1 MRGARIWR
9 MIRNPKSRITH
20 LGPMRILVMHADA
33 ASQAPIEEEDTLLT
47 ARQIGEA
54 LSGRGH
60 SVTLAPFDS
69 DFQVFARTVRE
80 AAPDVV
86 FNMVEHHMGQDRLSA
101 VAPCYYEKIGMPYT
115 GGGAAAIVATGDK
128 PFFKQI
134 LRMSGIPTPDWS
146 EGPLWQG
153 LEPARRYIVK
163 STDEDASLGLD
174 DEAVVFG
181 RDVPARARKCF
192 EKFGGRWFA
201 EEYVEGREF
210 NISVVEEKN
219 GLLVLPL
226 AEIRFENWNPAKP
239 RIVGH
244 NAKWREDSEESKN
257 TARSFGLEKKDPKL
271 AAELTRLSLET
282 FKLFGNRGFARVDFR
297 VDEIGNPLVLEV
309 NPNPALDWDA
319 GFAMAALEAG
329 FSYPDILEKIVKAAL
344 P

>member
-1 MRGARIWR
+1 MIGVAKNRIL
-9 MIRNPKSRITH
+9 PLKA
-20 LGPMRILVMHADA
+20 MRILVMHADE

-54 LSGRGH
+54 LGGRGH

-69 DFQVFARTVRE
+69 DFEVFARTVRQ
-80 AAPDVV
+80 AAPDVI

-146 EGPLWQG
+146 EGPAWQG
-153 LEPARRYIVK
+153 LERQRRYIVK
-163 STDEDASLGLD
+163 ASDEDASLGLD
-174 DEAVVFG
+174 DGAVVSG
-181 RDVPARARKCF
+181 DDVPARARTCF
-192 EKFGGRWFA
+192 EKFGSRWFA
-201 EEYVEGREF
+201 EAYVEGREF
-210 NISVVEEKN
+210 NISVVEEKG

-244 NAKWREDSEESKN
+244 NAKWRDDSEESKN
-257 TARSFGLEKKDPKL
+257 TARCFGVEKEDPGL
-271 AAELTRLSLET
+271 AAELARLSLET

-297 VDEIGNPLVLEV
+297 VDEAGQPLVLEV

-319 GFAMAALEAG
+319 GFAMAALQAG
-329 FSYPDILEKIVKAAL
+329 ISYPDILEKIVAAAL